1 MSTSISCRYAKF
13 LVALSVAFLVFG
25 MCAKAGEI
33 PAEEA
38 ASLEAPMRFGLVR
51 SGEPGCEPTCPEW
64 ISAEGRL
71 DKEAPNRLKATL
83 KQVKGRDL
91 PLLLSSRGGE
101 LHAAMAL
108 GRLLRKNGT
117 SVAVGRTTYISCRTE
132 EANCGAPDA
141 ANARYVGAALVAGAR
156 CERECLL
163 VLAGGVTRLAGE
175 EAKVAPID
183 LMDRLQGAGKQI
195 RSYFKAMRVDPRILD
210 PGKPAP
216 LDDGPLKL
224 AEMQAAGLV
233 TLSFDARLLVSASVC
248 RTSPAAD
255 NCRVFTT
262 MDLPEPH
269 PKPQTN

>member
-1 MSTSISCRYAKF
+1 MSTSTSYRYARF
-13 LVALSVAFLVFG
+13 LAAFSVAFLVFG

-38 ASLEAPMRFGLVR
+38 APLEAPMRFGVVR

-71 DKEAPNRLKATL
+71 DKEAPIRLKATL
-83 KQVKGRDL
+83 KEVKGRNL

-101 LHAAMAL
+101 LHAAMTL
-108 GRLLRKNGT
+108 GRLLRNNGT
-117 SVAVGRTTYISCRTE
+117 SVAIGRTTYISCRAG

-141 ANARYVGAALVAGAR
+141 ANSRYVGAALVAGAR

-163 VLAGGVTRLAGE
+163 VLAGGITRLAGE

-183 LMDRLQGAGKQI
+183 LMDGLKGTGKQI

-210 PGKPAP
+210 SGKPAP
-216 LDDGPLKL
+216 PDDGPVKL
-224 AEMQAAGLV
+224 AEMQSAGLV

-262 MDLPEPH
+262 LDLPEPH
-269 PKPQTN
+269 PKSQAN